1 MGVQDCFYDLLRA
14 AENGQK
20 ADFRRNYYLRKM
32 FKYRLAR

>member
-14 AENGQK
+14 AVNGQK

-32 FKYRLAR
+32 LLAR